1 MRIYSRQ
8 VREGILKP
16 IEDGPI
22 FYRRNSYRTPLIMA
36 HRGGNTLAP
45 QNSLPA
51 FERSCRT
58 GVWAL
63 ETDIR
68 LTKDGVPVCHHDASV
83 DAMTDGE
90 GLISEMTFDELK
102 KCRIDCGVGADTLPA
117 DELRIPT
124 MAEYF
129 DICMRYGTV
138 PFIEIKTDGTCEMI
152 IRELRRRSME
162 SFAVISAIDIRHIR
176 EARRLSKAVFV
187 HHIFSSAEHI
197 PELAD
202 LGYSGMSF
210 KVKDPGMCPAGLIG
224 DVHEAGVRVCLR
236 AADTPQI
243 MRKMIDMGLDY
254 QPSNFVFGLD

>member
-1 MRIYSRQ
+1 M
-8 VREGILKP
+8 KP

-138 PFIEIKTDGTCEMI
+138 PFIEIKTDGTCEII

-162 SFAVISAIDIRHIR
+162 SFAVIH
-176 EARRLSKAVFV
+176 
-187 HHIFSSAEHI
+187 
-197 PELAD
+197 
-202 LGYSGMSF
+202 
-210 KVKDPGMCPAGLIG
+210 GL
-224 DVHEAGVRVCLR
+224 L
-236 AADTPQI
+236 
-243 MRKMIDMGLDY
+243 
-254 QPSNFVFGLD
+254 

>member
-1 MRIYSRQ
+1 
-8 VREGILKP
+8 
-16 IEDGPI
+16 
-22 FYRRNSYRTPLIMA
+22 
-36 HRGGNTLAP
+36 
-45 QNSLPA
+45 
-51 FERSCRT
+51 
-58 GVWAL
+58 
-63 ETDIR
+63 
-68 LTKDGVPVCHHDASV
+68 
-83 DAMTDGE
+83 
-90 GLISEMTFDELK
+90 
-102 KCRIDCGVGADTLPA
+102 
-117 DELRIPT
+117 
-124 MAEYF
+124 
-129 DICMRYGTV
+129 MRYGTV

-176 EARRLSKAVFV
+176 EARRLSKTVFV

-254 QPSNFVFGLD
+254 QPSNCVFGLD